1 MAKVPQSKLPASEQ
15 AKQANDNVL
24 LDLNNPQFQ
33 KDLFGLPKADLLHAR
48 TTLEKLRQMTWQQV
62 YGDRGLKWEKISSV
76 KPPKGV
82 DAIYSIR
89 LSEGRRATA
98 FREGEYMRFLTVP
111 PDHDATYGKK

>member
-1 MAKVPQSKLPASEQ
+1 MAKVQQSKQPASDQ
-15 AKQANDNVL
+15 AKQVNQNVL

-33 KDLFGLPKADLLHAR
+33 KDLFGLSKADFLHAR

-89 LSEGRRATA
+89 LSKGRRAVA
-98 FREGEYMRFLTVP
+98 FRQGEFMRFLTIP
-111 PDHDATYGKK
+111 PDHDSTYSEN